1 MGEKLERFEDTENGG
16 VSTKRRSRLGIIAD
30 ILDAAMNGAVK
41 TRIMYNANVNFVQ
54 FNDYLECLLEAQ
66 LIRTITRRRK
76 TIYKTTEKGKLLLHR
91 FNETTEILSAHAN
104 GVNCEKGDKPIIV
117 KKGPM
122 VYLVK
127 K

>member
-1 MGEKLERFEDTENGG
+1 MGEKLERVEDTENGG
-16 VSTKRRSRLGIIAD
+16 VSTKRRSRLDIIAD
-30 ILDAAMNGAVK
+30 ILDAAMNGSVK

-91 FNETTEILSAHAN
+91 FNETAEILSAHAN
-104 GVNCEKGDKPIIV
+104 GVNCEKGDKPLIV